1 MRQIIILTILLTTI
15 SCKTDSSTKQ
25 GHFLAD
31 TIEIKNW
38 LTKVVVDYRNNE
50 QTVDSDKQLRS
61 VLTEDY
67 YNYKSTDITLE
78 YDTLTKDQFTE
89 HWKTKFQTQYI
100 GDKGFFNWTQD
111 SGPIKV
117 IKCNIMKQ
125 LTDTS
130 LICHLVIEDLRW
142 NTKNQMDITVISKN
156 KSLIIADVKHLD

>member
-15 SCKTDSSTKQ
+15 SCNTDSSNKQGQ
-25 GHFLAD
+25 GHFIAD

-50 QTVDSDKQLRS
+50 QTVGSDKQLRS

-78 YDTLTKDQFTE
+78 YDTLTKDQFTKQ
-89 HWKTKFQTQYI
+89 WKTKFQTQYV

-117 IKCNIMKQ
+117 IKCNK
-125 LTDTS
+125 
-130 LICHLVIEDLRW
+130 
-142 NTKNQMDITVISKN
+142 TVN
-156 KSLIIADVKHLD
+156 